1 MTNESSRGDSA
12 SSFDRNQS
20 KSNYDFGGTW
30 QPSDLELS
38 RRKARSKKNRR
49 KALVAA
55 FSSIL
60 VLGSLALIAVTSP
73 GWKSLSNAFFKWA
86 YGFEVLP
93 KILLGFVTNITLT
106 VIASICVGAF
116 GLSIA
121 LLRTSKSAALTPFRI
136 LATVYVDI
144 FRGIPMLLVILLVG
158 FGIPALQ
165 IKGLTNNVLILGTIA
180 VIITYTA
187 YVAEV
192 VRSGILSIHPSQ
204 RAAARSLGLNYFQTL
219 RFVIL
224 PQAIRRVTPPLLNDL
239 VALIKDTGLVSI
251 LGVTDAVRA
260 AQIASSRSFNYTPYV
275 MAAIVFLAITIPL
288 TRFTDRTLRK
298 SIEQQNAQGLA

>member
-1 MTNESSRGDSA
+1 MKNEASRGDSA
-12 SSFDRNQS
+12 SQFNGANTD
-20 KSNYDFGGTW
+20 KKYDFGGQW
-30 QPSDLELS
+30 QPSDLEIA
-38 RRKARSKKNRR
+38 RRAARAKRNKRS
-49 KALVAA
+49 ALIAA
-55 FSSIL
+55 LSSIL
-60 VLGSLALIAVTSP
+60 VLGGLAIIAVTSP
-73 GWKSLSNAFFKWA
+73 GWKLLSDTFFKWA
-86 YGFEVLP
+86 YGVEVLP
-93 KILLGFVTNITLT
+93 KILLGFITNITLT
-106 VIASICVGAF
+106 TIATICVAFF

-121 LLRTSKSAALTPFRI
+121 LIRTSKAPALTPFRI
-136 LATVYVDI
+136 LATVYVDV

-158 FGIPALQ
+158 FGVPALQ
-165 IKGLTNNVLILGTIA
+165 IKGLTNNVLILGLTA

-192 VRSGILSIHPSQ
+192 IRSGILSIHPSQ
-204 RAAARSLGLNYFQTL
+204 RAAARSLGLNYVQTM
-219 RFVIL
+219 RHVIL
-224 PQAIRRVTPPLLNDL
+224 PQAFRRVTPPLLNDL

-275 MAAIVFLAITIPL
+275 MAAIVFLMITIPL